1 MRRWPI
7 RRLLLAQ
14 TLAVAL
20 PLLLLTA
27 YLSWGQARRDMA
39 AARERCAELA
49 RDAARDL
56 DRLFTETEFDLAVLA
71 QRPQVRAMDG
81 DDCDSALRLYADL
94 NPHFANVALADAEG
108 RLLCPTSAPASAQ
121 TIDALGLTREA
132 LSSSDFMVGAPYAAA
147 PNGDV
152 RIAMG
157 YPVRDAEG
165 GLVGHIGVALDLRR
179 LSETLGSDARSAGA
193 IIGLVDREGRALVR
207 SQAPEEW
214 LGRRLRGVPLEL
226 AQTPEAEGWLR
237 GTSAEGPEK
246 VYAFTTLARQGWRV
260 YASIP
265 VATIYAGARATIV
278 RGLLLTAGA
287 ALALLLLA
295 FAIGRLVAR
304 PVEALSRAVETDG
317 DLPAARFPEEGPR
330 EVAAVGRQLNLMLA
344 AWTAADAARRR
355 GEHTLRRL
363 LEANTIGIA
372 FTRLDGAIHDANQA
386 FLQMLGYEREDLPLD
401 WRRLTLPDWLEFDA
415 ELLPTLR
422 ARGVIGP
429 IQREYLHKNGR
440 RVPVLIGASLLD
452 DDTAIA
458 VVTDI
463 AELKQAEAKLRESEA
478 RFRRLFEG
486 APVGITLTDAPGH
499 LILVNEAFARI
510 FGYQRDELLGKSYR
524 ELTAPEDLELSR
536 EAMDSLAAPGRDRF
550 HLEKRY
556 RTKDG
561 RTIWGEIDVIALCDE
576 EGTLRNTIGIVRDVT
591 ERKLTEAKLSDSEA
605 LYRTLFEAAQDGI
618 LLIRDGRFAACNP
631 RVLELFGM
639 TRDEIVGKTPAE
651 LSPALQ
657 PDGRD
662 SRTAARDL
670 IGGALARRTQY
681 FEWRHETKDGTTLDV
696 EISLSPIEVAGE
708 QLLLAMLRDVTE
720 RRLLEA
726 EAELHRQQLIQ
737 ADKLV
742 SLGILVAGVAHEIN
756 NPNGYIR
763 AGLDVLEPCVRDA
776 LTALGELGAAQDA
789 LTLGALRYEEA
800 RNEIPEVLAEMR
812 RGTERISRI
821 VAELR
826 DFAHQAPAELTDNV
840 DLNAVVHSAVTL
852 LSNQIKKSTRRF
864 DLEYGE
870 GLPLI
875 RGNFQRLEQVVVN
888 LLLNACQALPDPERG
903 ICVSTREDQAAGFVV
918 IEVRDEGEGIRPED
932 LRHVADPFF
941 TTKRE
946 RGGTGLGLS
955 VSMGIVRD
963 HGGRLEFDSRPGE
976 GTTASLRLPLP
987 LRRAEEE
994 P

>member
-20 PLLLLTA
+20 PPLLLTA

-56 DRLFTETEFDLAVLA
+56 DQLFTKTEFDLAVLA
-71 QRPQVRAMDG
+71 QRPQIRAMDG
-81 DDCDSALRLYADL
+81 DECDPDLRLYADL
-94 NPHFANVALADAEG
+94 NPHFVNVALADAQG
-108 RLLCPTSAPASAQ
+108 RLLCPARAPTSAA
-121 TIDALGLTREA
+121 TIEGLGLSREA
-132 LSSSDFMVGAPYAAA
+132 LSSSDFVVGAPYADS
-147 PNGDV
+147 PNGDA
-152 RIAMG
+152 RIALG

-165 GLVGHIGVALDLRR
+165 RLVGHLGVALDLRR

-193 IIGLVDREGRALVR
+193 VIGVVDREGRALVR
-207 SQAPEEW
+207 SRAPEEW

-226 AQTPEAEGWLR
+226 ARAPENEGWRR
-237 GTSAEGPEK
+237 GASAEGPEK
-246 VYAFTTLARQGWRV
+246 VYAFTTLAQPGWRV

-278 RGLLLTAGA
+278 RGLFLTAAA

-304 PVEALSRAVETDG
+304 PVEALSRAAEAAG
-317 DLPAARFPEEGPR
+317 DRPGTRFPEEGPR
-330 EVAAVGRQLNLMLA
+330 EVAAVGRQLNRVIA
-344 AWTAADAARRR
+344 AWTTSEEARRR

-363 LEANTIGIA
+363 LESNTIGVA
-372 FTRLDGAIHDANQA
+372 FTRLDGAIPDANQA

-401 WRRLTLPDWLEFDA
+401 WRRLALPDWLRFDA
-415 ELLPTLR
+415 ELLPALR

-429 IQREYLHKNGR
+429 IQRECLHKDGR
-440 RVPVLIGASLLD
+440 RIPVLIGASLLD
-452 DDTAIA
+452 SDSAIA

-463 AELKQAEAKLRESEA
+463 AELKQAEAKLRESES

-486 APVGITLTDAPGH
+486 APVGIGLTDAQH
-499 LILVNEAFARI
+499 RFVLVNEAFASI
-510 FGYQRDELLGKSYR
+510 FGYQRDELLGKTYR
-524 ELTAPEDLELSR
+524 DLTAPEDLERSR
-536 EAMDSLAAPGRDRF
+536 EAMDALAAPGRDRF
-550 HLEKRY
+550 RLEKRY

-561 RTIWGEIDVIALCDE
+561 RSIWGEIDVIALRDDE
-576 EGTLRNTIGIVRDVT
+576 GALRNTIAIVRDVT
-591 ERKLTEAKLSDSEA
+591 ERKLTEARLSDSEA
-605 LYRTLFEAAQDGI
+605 LYRTLFESAQDGI
-618 LLIRDGRFAACNP
+618 LLLQDGRFTACNP
-631 RVLELFGM
+631 RALELFGM
-639 TRDEIVGKTPAE
+639 ARDEIVGKTPAD
-651 LSPALQ
+651 LSPVLQ

-662 SRTAARDL
+662 SRAAAREL
-670 IGGALARRTQY
+670 MEGALARRTQY
-681 FEWRHETKDGTTLDV
+681 FEWRHVTKDGAALDV

-708 QLLLAMLRDVTE
+708 RLLLAMLRDVTE

-776 LTALGELGAAQDA
+776 LTALGELGASQDA
-789 LTLGALRYEEA
+789 LTLGTLRYEEA

-840 DLNAVVHSAVTL
+840 DVNAVVHSAVTL

-864 DLEYGE
+864 ESDYGA

-903 ICVSTREDQAAGFVV
+903 IRVNTRADQAAGFVV

-976 GTTASLRLPLP
+976 GTMASLLLPVP
-987 LRRAEEE
+987 PRRAEEE